1 VELGADLDQMLTRSR
16 EMLRAMQAARPSDG
30 DPPPDGAGE
39 AAGGLIRAVAADQ
52 RLTALE
58 LDPRVMRM
66 ASAELAEQILVAV
79 NAALRAQAPATDPA
93 GGDAGTVDPRA
104 LAEEVAKIQDQ
115 GIRQMAAISEAIAAA
130 VAQMREAT
138 R

>member
-30 DPPPDGAGE
+30 DPPPEGTGE
-39 AAGGLIRAVAADQ
+39 AAGGLIRAVAAGQ
-52 RLTALE
+52 RVTALE

-66 ASAELAEQILVAV
+66 ASVELAEQVLIAV
-79 NAALRAQAPATDPA
+79 NAALQAQSPAGDAAGDPA
-93 GGDAGTVDPRA
+93 GAVDPRA
-104 LAEEVAKIQDQ
+104 LADELAKIQDQ
-115 GIRQMAAISEAIAAA
+115 GIRQMTAISEAIAAA